1 MQWMRPWLLKGKK
14 RKLVKALST
23 TDVLPQDRCACEHF
37 TSFPHICHS
46 KTGKLFP
53 LGFESCSEGQISY
66 NDSNP
71 QPLCQRHL

>member
-1 MQWMRPWLLKGKK
+1 MDEALVIERKK
-14 RKLVKALST
+14 RKLVKALSP
-23 TDVLPQDRCACEHF
+23 TDVLPQDKRACEHF

-66 NDSNP
+66 NDSTP
-71 QPLCQRHL
+71 QPLCQRRL